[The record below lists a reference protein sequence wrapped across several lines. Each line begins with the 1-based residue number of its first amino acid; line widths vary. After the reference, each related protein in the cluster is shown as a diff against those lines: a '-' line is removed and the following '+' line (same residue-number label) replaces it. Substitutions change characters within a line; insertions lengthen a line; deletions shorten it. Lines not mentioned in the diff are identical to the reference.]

1 MGLTV
6 FLTQW
11 RQAPHTRVQRT
22 RSSPSAHRLPLTR
35 HSSGGQ
41 AVASPSRSQVFRLL
55 SSAALSL
62 AALVG
67 CNGPKAPPSATKA
80 DVERAT
86 VAFHEALRTNDAET
100 FLSFVADDV
109 VMMPPG
115 EAPVR
120 GKDALRAWYAV
131 FLSQYRTSSLTLGD
145 REVFVGEGFAVEIGS
160 FEWGLTPAAG
170 GTPILDRGNYM
181 QVWRRQPDGQWR
193 FEREI
198 WNSSAPAVK

>member
-1 MGLTV
+1 MTS
-6 FLTQW
+6 
-11 RQAPHTRVQRT
+11 RP
-22 RSSPSAHRLPLTR
+22 PSQT
-35 HSSGGQ
+35 
-41 AVASPSRSQVFRLL
+41 FRWL
-55 SSAALSL
+55 SIAALSL

-67 CNGPKAPPSATKA
+67 CNGPKVPSSAATA

-86 VAFHEALRTNDAET
+86 AAFHQALRTNDAET

-120 GKDALRAWYAV
+120 GKDALRAWYAA

-145 REVFVGEGFAVEIGS
+145 REVFVGEEFAVEIGS
-160 FEWGLTPAAG
+160 FEWGLIPAAG
-170 GTPILDRGNYM
+170 GSPVLDRGHYM
-181 QVWRRQPDGQWR
+181 QVWKRQPGGQWR

-198 WNSSAPAVK
+198 WNSATPASAPEVK

>member
-1 MGLTV
+1 L
-6 FLTQW
+6 
-11 RQAPHTRVQRT
+11 
-22 RSSPSAHRLPLTR
+22 RSPII
-35 HSSGGQ
+35 
-41 AVASPSRSQVFRLL
+41 RLL
-55 SSAALSL
+55 PSAALSL

-67 CNGPKAPPSATKA
+67 CYGPKAPSSATTA

-86 VAFHEALRTNDAET
+86 AAFHEALRTNDAET

-120 GKDALRAWYAV
+120 GKDALRAWYAA
-131 FLSQYRTSSLTLGD
+131 FLSRYRTSSLTLGD

-160 FEWGLTPAAG
+160 FEWGLIPAAG
-170 GTPILDRGNYM
+170 GAPVLDQGNYM
-181 QVWRRQPDGQWR
+181 QVWKRQPDGQWR

-198 WNSSAPAVK
+198 WNSSAPASAPG

>member
-1 MGLTV
+1 VAVCRT
-6 FLTQW
+6 
-11 RQAPHTRVQRT
+11 APPNMRVQRT
-22 RSSPSAHRLPLTR
+22 RVLLPAVARRSPLTR
-35 HSSGGQ
+35 HPLGGQ
-41 AVASPSRSQVFRLL
+41 AVASRSRSQIFRLL

-67 CNGPKAPPSATKA
+67 CNGPKVPSSATTA

-86 VAFHEALRTNDAET
+86 AAFHEALRTNDAET

-120 GKDALRAWYAV
+120 GKDAMRVWYAT
-131 FLSQYRTSSLTLGD
+131 FLSQYRTSSLTLDD
-145 REVFVGEGFAVEIGS
+145 REVFVREGFAVEIGS
-160 FEWGLTPAAG
+160 FEWGIIPAAG
-170 GTPILDRGNYM
+170 GTPGLDRGNYM
-181 QVWRRQPDGQWR
+181 QVWRQQPDGQWR